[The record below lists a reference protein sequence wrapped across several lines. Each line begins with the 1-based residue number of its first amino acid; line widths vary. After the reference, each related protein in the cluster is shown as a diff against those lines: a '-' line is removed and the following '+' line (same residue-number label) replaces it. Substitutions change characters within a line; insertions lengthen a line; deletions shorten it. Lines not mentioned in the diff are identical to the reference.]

1 MLQAEFDIVSSGP
14 ISLAFIDKNI
24 NTFSQASLFIKQL
37 PYGRN
42 VDKNNSSTIFTDYCG
57 TCSTKHALLK
67 QLADENN
74 FKKIKLFIGLF
85 AMNKINTPAISV
97 TLSKNN
103 LNYIPEAHCYLKFDD
118 QILDCT
124 KTNSHPNDFINDLIE
139 ELEIAPDQITDFK
152 VNYHKRYLLNWLKE
166 NKQLNL
172 TLEQL
177 WNIREQCIED
187 LFQ

>member
-1 MLQAEFDIVSSGP
+1 
-14 ISLAFIDKNI
+14 
-24 NTFSQASLFIKQL
+24 
-37 PYGRN
+37 
-42 VDKNNSSTIFTDYCG
+42 
-57 TCSTKHALLK
+57 
-67 QLADENN
+67 
-74 FKKIKLFIGLF
+74 
-85 AMNKINTPAISV
+85 MNKINTPTISE

-103 LNYIPEAHCYLKFDD
+103 WNYIPEAHCYLKFDD

-177 WNIREQCIED
+177 WNIREQCIKD